1 MPESSVRLERFIGVD
16 LAASPARTGAALITL
31 VGGGP
36 TRRAEASLVGE
47 NFVADNDALIA
58 LVDANTVVGLDAPL
72 GWPDDFVRAVTAHHS
87 FEPWPHVPDEKRPR
101 ESLRHRRSDLFVR
114 SLELGS
120 IPLSVS
126 SDLIGVVAMRAALL
140 QSAWAA
146 PWGRLEPR
154 DGSGRLVET
163 YPAAAL
169 RSWKFLKRRGD
180 VYKGGSKRERDRESS
195 ERARMLAEIET
206 ASATWLKVDAALREE
221 ARLSD
226 HVFDAFI
233 SALTAL
239 ATKAKLTYPPSV
251 SDEDAALREGWIHV
265 PRGLFTDLADA
276 VPLL

>member
-1 MPESSVRLERFIGVD
+1 VPEKSVRPERFVGID
-16 LAASPARTGAALITL
+16 LASVPARTGAALITL
-31 VGGGP
+31 VGVAP

-47 NFVADNDALIA
+47 NFVADDDALGA
-58 LVDANTVVGLDAPL
+58 LIDADTVVGLDAPL
-72 GWPDDFVRAVTAHHS
+72 GWPDDFVRAVVAHHA
-87 FEPWPHVPDEKRPR
+87 FEPWPIARDEKRVR
-101 ESLRHRRSDLFVR
+101 ESLRLRRGDIFVR
-114 SLELGS
+114 SLDLGS
-120 IPLSVS
+120 TPLSVS

-140 QSAWAA
+140 QSSWAQ

-180 VYKGGSKRERDRESS
+180 GYKGGSKRDRDRESS

-206 ASATWLKVDAALREE
+206 ASASWLKVDAALREE

-233 SALTAL
+233 CALTAL
-239 ATKAKLTYPPSV
+239 AAKASLTYSPPAN
-251 SDEDAALREGWIHV
+251 DEDAALREGWIHV

-276 VPLL
+276 VPQL